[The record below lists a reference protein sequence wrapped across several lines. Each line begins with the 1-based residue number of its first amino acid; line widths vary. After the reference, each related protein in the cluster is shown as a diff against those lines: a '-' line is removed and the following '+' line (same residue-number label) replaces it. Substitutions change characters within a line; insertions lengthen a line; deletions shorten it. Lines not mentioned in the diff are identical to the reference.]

1 MTANAQTEQNNQNDW
16 NEKIALAQEML
27 PLIGRLHRNNDVVVS
42 IFGRLLVGA
51 TDIDIIKAHRYARRV
66 ADREMPL
73 AQTLPVLKELG
84 EMNLGTAS
92 IDVGRLATGFE
103 KSGGTDLRAYLEE
116 ELAEVVGTHSET
128 YPTDVVLYGFGR
140 IGRLLARILIK
151 REATYG
157 GVRLRAVVVRKNG
170 EDDLVKRASL
180 LRRDSV
186 HGAFDGTITVDKDND
201 VIWANGTKIQV
212 IYSNSP
218 AEVDYTAYGIND
230 AVVVDNTGRWRD
242 REGLSQH
249 LESKGV
255 ARVVLTAPGK
265 GDLLNVVYGINHDK
279 ITDDEKI
286 ITAAS
291 CTTNGIT
298 PVLKVLNDRYGVQHG
313 HVETVHSF
321 TNDQNLI
328 DNFHK
333 GSRRG
338 RAAGLNMVLTE
349 TGAAKAVSKALPE
362 FEGKLTGNAIR
373 VPTPDVSMA
382 VLNLTLDTEV
392 DRDEVNNFLRKV
404 SLHSNL
410 RQQISYIHS
419 PEVVSTDFVGTTHA
433 DYIAGYAVMNDY
445 TMRDYQYRT
454 LQWHQGKSFEKSAGF
469 GPWMTTPDAFEF
481 GGELATY
488 LGDEK
493 MQTTPTNDL
502 VFNPAKLIEYISHIY
517 PLDAG
522 DVIVTGT
529 PGGVGHARN
538 PKRYIGDGDVVK
550 VEIDGLGYVA
560 NKTVFE

>member
-1 MTANAQTEQNNQNDW
+1 MTAHAQPEQNDW

-27 PLIGRLHRNNDVVVS
+27 PLIGQLHRNNDVVVS

-66 ADREMPL
+66 ADREMKL
-73 AQTLPVLKELG
+73 SQTIPVLRELVD
-84 EMNLGTAS
+84 MNLGTAS
-92 IDVGRLATGFE
+92 IDLGRLATGFE
-103 KSGGTDLRAYLEE
+103 KSGGTDLRAYLDEQ
-116 ELAEVVGTHSET
+116 LAEIVGKHTATE
-128 YPTDVVLYGFGR
+128 PTDVVLYGFGR
-140 IGRLLARILIK
+140 IGRLLARILIQ

-157 GVRLRAVVVRKNG
+157 GVRLRAVVVRKNS
-170 EDDLVKRASL
+170 EDDIVKRASL

-201 VIWANGTKIQV
+201 VIWANGTKIQM

-218 AEVDYTAYGIND
+218 AEVDYTVYGIKD
-230 AVVVDNTGRWRD
+230 AIVVDNTGRWRD

-265 GDLLNVVYGINHDK
+265 GDLLNVVYGINHDT

-298 PVLKVLNDRYGVQHG
+298 PVLKVLNDRYGVEHG

-333 GSRRG
+333 GTRRG
-338 RAAGLNMVLTE
+338 RAATLNMVLTE

-382 VLNLTLDTEV
+382 VLNLTLEQEV

-404 SLHSNL
+404 SLHSDL

-433 DYIAGYAVMNDY
+433 GIVDGLATIAS
-445 TMRDYQYRT
+445 
-454 LQWHQGKSFEKSAGF
+454 GKHLVVYV
-469 GPWMTTPDAFEF
+469 WYDNEF
-481 GGELATY
+481 GYSNQVIRIVEEVAGARP
-488 LGDEK
+488 
-493 MQTTPTNDL
+493 Q
-502 VFNPAKLIEYISHIY
+502 IY
-517 PLDAG
+517 PRRLEA
-522 DVIVTGT
+522 
-529 PGGVGHARN
+529 AEL
-538 PKRYIGDGDVVK
+538 K
-550 VEIDGLGYVA
+550 
-560 NKTVFE
+560 

>member
-255 ARVVLTAPGK
+255 GRVVLTAPGK

-279 ITDDEKI
+279 ISADEKI

-298 PVLKVLNDRYGVQHG
+298 PVLKVLNDRYGVEHG

-333 GSRRG
+333 GTRRG
-338 RAAGLNMVLTE
+338 RAATLNMVLTE

-419 PEVVSTDFVGTTHA
+419 PEIVSSDFVGTTHA
-433 DYIAGYAVMNDY
+433 GIVDGLATIAS
-445 TMRDYQYRT
+445 
-454 LQWHQGKSFEKSAGF
+454 GKHLVVYV
-469 GPWMTTPDAFEF
+469 WYDNEF
-481 GGELATY
+481 GYSNQVIRIVEEVAGARP
-488 LGDEK
+488 
-493 MQTTPTNDL
+493 Q
-502 VFNPAKLIEYISHIY
+502 IY
-517 PLDAG
+517 PRRLEA
-522 DVIVTGT
+522 
-529 PGGVGHARN
+529 AEL
-538 PKRYIGDGDVVK
+538 K
-550 VEIDGLGYVA
+550 
-560 NKTVFE
+560 

>member
-382 VLNLTLDTEV
+382 VLNLTLETEV

-433 DYIAGYAVMNDY
+433 GIVDGLATIAS
-445 TMRDYQYRT
+445 
-454 LQWHQGKSFEKSAGF
+454 GKHLVVYV
-469 GPWMTTPDAFEF
+469 WYDNEF
-481 GGELATY
+481 GYSNQVIRIVEEVAGARP
-488 LGDEK
+488 
-493 MQTTPTNDL
+493 Q
-502 VFNPAKLIEYISHIY
+502 IY
-517 PLDAG
+517 PRRLES
-522 DVIVTGT
+522 TEL
-529 PGGVGHARN
+529 
-538 PKRYIGDGDVVK
+538 K
-550 VEIDGLGYVA
+550 
-560 NKTVFE
+560 